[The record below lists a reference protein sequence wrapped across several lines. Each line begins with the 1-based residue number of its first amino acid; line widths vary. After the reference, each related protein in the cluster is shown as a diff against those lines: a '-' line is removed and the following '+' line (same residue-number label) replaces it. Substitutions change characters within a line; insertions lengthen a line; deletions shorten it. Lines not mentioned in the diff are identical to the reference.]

1 MNSENISFCVV
12 AAIFLGASI
21 YTMITC
27 NKCSPFIEYEQSLNP
42 EQKVLYKQI
51 VEERQKIYLTG
62 LVLGTILAFA
72 YLYFNKLDLNPLK
85 NSCIFVA
92 IALITQYMYYMLYP
106 KSAYMVNNLENKD
119 QSSKWLAVYKTMQ
132 YKYHIGMI
140 LGLVGYFL
148 LSYGLLKN

>member
-1 MNSENISFCVV
+1 MSSDNITFCVV

-21 YTMITC
+21 YTIITC
-27 NKCSPFIEYEQSLNP
+27 KQCSPFIEYEKSLNS
-42 EQKVLYKQI
+42 EQKVLYTQI

-62 LVLGTILAFA
+62 LILGTILAFA

-85 NSCIFVA
+85 HSCIFVA
-92 IALITQYMYYMLYP
+92 IALVTQYMYYMLYP

-132 YKYHIGMI
+132 YKYHVGMI